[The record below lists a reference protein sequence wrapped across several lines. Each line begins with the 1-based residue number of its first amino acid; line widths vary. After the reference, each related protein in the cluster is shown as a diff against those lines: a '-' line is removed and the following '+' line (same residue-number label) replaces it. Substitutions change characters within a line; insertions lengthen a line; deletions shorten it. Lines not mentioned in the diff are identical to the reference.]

1 MGRKAN
7 KILAQD
13 THGHSLIFH
22 GVKEAAAFFGMK
34 QKQIYYAIKRGN
46 ILQGYFFDILYTD

>member
-22 GVKEAAAFFGMK
+22 SVDEAATFFDLK
-34 QKQIYYAIKRGN
+34 QKQVYDAIKRGN
-46 ILQGYFFDILYTD
+46 MLMGYFFDILFE

>member
-22 GVKEAAAFFGMK
+22 SVDEAAAFFNLK
-34 QKQIYYAIKRGN
+34 QKQVYDAINRGN
-46 ILQGYFFDILYTD
+46 MLLGYFFDILFE